1 MKNQFPLYPAL
12 RLLCAVLAFAAAV
25 PAPAAD
31 PASLEIIA
39 PAWFK
44 PTFLDFRDDV
54 REAAAAKKHL
64 MLFVT
69 QNGCPWCKKLVEV
82 NFRDPAIV
90 DRMQKGFDAIEM
102 NIVGD
107 RETVW
112 LDGSRASEKAL
123 AMKLKLRYTPTL
135 LFFDERGTVVLRLSG
150 YYDPQRFLVALDYVS
165 NRDYRKEPDF
175 QRVLQARGLSTD
187 DRANRSETGVR

>member
-1 MKNQFPLYPAL
+1 MP
-12 RLLCAVLAFAAAV
+12 VS
-25 PAPAAD
+25 AAD
-31 PASLEIIA
+31 TPQEIIA
-39 PAWFK
+39 PSWFK

-64 MLFVT
+64 MLFVS

-82 NFRDPAIV
+82 NFRDKAV
-90 DRMQKGFDAIEM
+90 VERMQKNFDAIEM

-112 LDGSRASEKAL
+112 LDGTHSSEKAL

-135 LFFDERGTVVLRLSG
+135 LFFDERGNTVLRLNG
-150 YYDPQRFLVALDYVS
+150 YYDPPRFLLALDYVS
-165 NRDYRKEPDF
+165 NRDYRGEPDF
-175 QRVLQARGLSTD
+175 QRYLQARGLPAD
-187 DRANRSETGVR
+187 DRGGRSETIR

>member
-1 MKNQFPLYPAL
+1 MPNRFPLYPAL
-12 RLLCAVLAFAAAV
+12 RLLCAVFAFAAA
-25 PAPAAD
+25 PAVAAD

-69 QNGCPWCKKLVEV
+69 QNGCPWCRKLVEV

-90 DRMQKGFDAIEM
+90 ERMQKNFDAIEM

-135 LFFDERGTVVLRLSG
+135 LFFDERGSVVLRLSG

-165 NRDYRKEPDF
+165 NRDYRSEPDF
-175 QRVLQARGLSTD
+175 QRMLQARGLSTD
-187 DRANRSETGVR
+187 DRASRSETSVR

>member
-1 MKNQFPLYPAL
+1 MPTWFSLYPAL
-12 RLLCAVLAFAAAV
+12 RLLCAVLAIAAA
-25 PAPAAD
+25 PALAAD
-31 PASLEIIA
+31 PASQEIIA
-39 PAWFK
+39 PAGFK
-44 PTFLDFRDDV
+44 PTFLDVRDDV
-54 REAAAAKKHL
+54 RAAADAKKHL

-69 QNGCPWCKKLVEV
+69 QNGCPWCKKLVDL

-90 DRMQKGFDAIEM
+90 ERMQKSFDAIEM

-112 LDGSRASEKAL
+112 LDGTRANEKAL

-135 LFFDERGTVVLRLSG
+135 LFFDESGKVVLRLNG
-150 YYDPQRFLVALDYVS
+150 YYDPQRFLAALDYVN
-165 NRDYRKEPDF
+165 NRDYRSEPDF

-187 DRANRSETGVR
+187 DRGNRSETVR